1 MRISRSS
8 KSSPAPVPSAA
19 REQTDDSLRDE
30 RSKSDLAIAEGRDA
44 VAELADDVLR
54 RARQD
59 ADVVLLN
66 ARDQADERLE
76 NSDAPP
82 TAGDAVARERV
93 AEDAALR
100 RERGSADDALHLER
114 IETALVLKRLLP
126 VEREQTDRFL
136 LTERVRS
143 DAALANRDDFLGVVS
158 HDLRNL
164 LGAIVTSSAVI
175 AKTTDDLQD
184 GKRILSESSRIQR
197 NAARMN
203 RLIGDLIDIVS
214 IDAGRLAVVPAV
226 DDLAALISEAV
237 DAFRDAAAVK
247 EIRIDAPAGGP
258 AMAMFDH
265 SRMFQVLANLL
276 GNSIKFTPRGGA
288 VIVRYEAMEKNQWR
302 CFVED
307 NGTGI
312 PETHLQSVFE
322 RFSQVNHGDQR
333 GLGLGLFISK
343 CIVEAHG
350 GEIRAESC
358 PGGGTCV
365 SFTLPRAVAL

>member
-1 MRISRSS
+1 MVN
-8 KSSPAPVPSAA
+8 PAPVPSPD

-30 RSKSDLAIAEGRDA
+30 RSKSDLAIVEGRDA

-59 ADVVLLN
+59 ADAVLMI
-66 ARDQADERLE
+66 AREHADRRLQ

-82 TAGDAVARERV
+82 TAGAAVARERV
-93 AEDAALR
+93 VEDAALR
-100 RERGSADDALHLER
+100 RERGSADDALQLER

-164 LGAIVTSSAVI
+164 LGSIVMSSAII
-175 AKTTDDLQD
+175 AKTTDNSET
-184 GKRILSESSRIQR
+184 GTRILSESNRIQR

-203 RLIGDLIDIVS
+203 RLIADLIDVVS
-214 IDAGRLAVVPAV
+214 IDAGRLAIAPVA
-226 DDLAALISEAV
+226 DDLAALITEAV
-237 DAFRDAAAVK
+237 DAFREAAAVK
-247 EIRIDAPAGGP
+247 EIRIDGPAGGP
-258 AMAMFDH
+258 AMASLDH
-265 SRMFQVLANLL
+265 SRVFQVLANLL
-276 GNSIKFTPRGGA
+276 GNSIKFTPRGGS
-288 VIVRYEAMEKNQWR
+288 ITVRYEPAGDQWR
-302 CFVED
+302 CLVED
-307 NGTGI
+307 NGPGI
-312 PETHLQSVFE
+312 PETHLVSVFE
-322 RFSQVNHGDQR
+322 RFSQVNPADRR

-350 GEIRAESC
+350 GVIAAAS
-358 PGGGTCV
+358 GGGHGTCV
-365 SFTLPRAVAL
+365 SFTLPRAGDL

>member
-1 MRISRSS
+1 MSN
-8 KSSPAPVPSAA
+8 PGPVPSPD

-30 RSKSDLAIAEGRDA
+30 RSKSDLAIVEGRDA

-59 ADVVLLN
+59 ADAVLLI
-66 ARDQADERLE
+66 ARNQADRRLR

-82 TAGDAVARERV
+82 TAGAAVARERV
-93 AEDAALR
+93 VEDAVLKQ
-100 RERGSADDALHLER
+100 ERGSADGALQLER

-126 VEREQTDRFL
+126 AEREQTDKFL
-136 LTERVRS
+136 HTERVRS

-164 LGAIVTSSAVI
+164 LSAIVMSSAII
-175 AKTTDDLQD
+175 AKTTDDSPT
-184 GKRILSESSRIQR
+184 GKRILAETNRIQR
-197 NAARMN
+197 NTARMN

-214 IDAGRLAVVPAV
+214 IDAGRLAIEPVVE
-226 DDLAALISEAV
+226 DLAALIGEAA

-247 EIRIDAPAGGP
+247 EIRIDAPVAGP
-258 AMAMFDH
+258 AMAAFDH
-265 SRMFQVLANLL
+265 ARMFQVFANLL

-288 VIVRYEAMEKNQWR
+288 IIIRHEAAGNQWR
-302 CFVED
+302 CTVED
-307 NGTGI
+307 NGPGI
-312 PETHLQSVFE
+312 PDTHLQSVFE
-322 RFSQVNHGDQR
+322 RFSQVNPGDQR

-350 GEIRAESC
+350 GEIKAESRF
-358 PGGGTCV
+358 GHGTRV
-365 SFTLPRAVAL
+365 SFTLPRAAAL